1 MKLKVWGRGCHVL
14 WLVLLLFCLSLAPP
28 ALAAPLEV
36 TGLDL
41 RESHFGGT
49 HHLYLSLPDSD
60 TEISPSTLLLK
71 AGDQWQT
78 P

>member
-1 MKLKVWGRGCHVL
+1 M
-14 WLVLLLFCLSLAPP
+14 APP

-78 P
+78 PESVVKRSAH